1 MSPARSERGFTLIEL
16 MIVVAIIGILAAVAI
31 PAFMEYMKK
40 GKRSEALV
48 QINRLTKSAKAYY
61 VENNAYPLGAV
72 PQRPDVPSATCTQVA
87 RTVAGVA
94 VPTKMWGAG
103 DWVEVP
109 GDGFSVLEFRPDENF
124 RFSYAW
130 HTVSDQEIISSAEA
144 DMDCDGAGTTWV
156 LGHLTAPGGT
166 PTTMVT
172 TLMNAD

>member
-87 RTVAGVA
+87 RTVARVA
-94 VPTKMWGAG
+94 VRTKRWGAG
-103 DWVEVP
+103 DWVGLP